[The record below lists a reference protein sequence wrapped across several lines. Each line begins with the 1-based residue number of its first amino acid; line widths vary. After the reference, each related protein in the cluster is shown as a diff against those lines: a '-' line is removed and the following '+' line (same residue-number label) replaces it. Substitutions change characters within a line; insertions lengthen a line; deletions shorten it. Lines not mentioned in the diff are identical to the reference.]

1 MNELRTLCLLT
12 IIYSTLNK
20 KKSSWLL
27 NPTKLIKQEE
37 EGTLLILSR
46 TKLRKEEEKNERKRG

>member
-20 KKSSWLL
+20 KKSSRLL
-27 NPTKLIKQEE
+27 KPTKLIKQEE